1 MKWNK
6 ILYTICKWIV
16 DISIGLS
23 VIAVIFMI
31 YYIVTGADF
40 TITVNMNEGSIS
52 FNQDPYV
59 SVKPEFTNYFT
70 AVSANPNSYAIQ
82 VTLGGDLMKFGYG
95 LMIIAISVYVY
106 LANIFGQLV
115 RSAEVGEFFIR
126 ENVKRLRIIG
136 AAFIIM
142 SISSGIIDWF
152 KVDMIQKYFEV
163 NHLMN
168 GANHLS
174 LTPGWFGSMFLF
186 GLFNLILAQAFLHGL
201 SLKEEQELTI

>member
-1 MKWNK
+1 MKWNR

-59 SVKPEFTNYFT
+59 TVKPEFANYFK

-82 VTLGGDLMKFGYG
+82 VTLGGNLMKVGYG

-142 SISSGIIDWF
+142 SISSGILDWF
-152 KVDMIQKYFEV
+152 KVGMIQKYFEV

-168 GANHLS
+168 GADHFS